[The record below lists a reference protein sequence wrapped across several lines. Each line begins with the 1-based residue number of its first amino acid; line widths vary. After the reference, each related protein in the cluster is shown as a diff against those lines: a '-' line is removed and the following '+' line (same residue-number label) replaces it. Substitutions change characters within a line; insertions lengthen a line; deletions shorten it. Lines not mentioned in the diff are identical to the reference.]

1 MESYSSDLVF
11 NNVFVVDNTNRRN
24 MHKRNRF
31 CNLCGQSCSHLS
43 LSAWE
48 KAKTYF
54 SRFYKFRQMDF
65 EYASWQMVNIFVSPQ
80 KLYRNF
86 SYHQCTRNQW
96 ARDDPAFIILLFPW
110 IFVSTSIYSSIL
122 GHTFWGWL
130 KLLLWSVF
138 VECIL
143 SGLVVATCMW
153 IIANHWMIQTVNV
166 GGVTLRRNL
175 SGASSD
181 DDSVGSESSH
191 LHPSDVEWAYTFDIH
206 LNALFP
212 CIIILRLI
220 QPMLFYCESYF
231 KVSVNFVS
239 FGCALIL
246 FSEATLPFLKH
257 TRAILLAGTFF
268 VIFFVI
274 SVALRWNFTVAK
286 YWTYVKELLPRLT
299 YLDGIP
305 TQGTP
310 NSNIH
315 NPALNGFSFDE
326 EWNYINHV
334 IDELSIQPFKTKQ
347 SNVVGRGSVAGRPS
361 EPYSSK
367 SNQLSLRK
375 LMSSIHL
382 SPDEKRKRS
391 TIGDD
396 GIIREGIVIP
406 SDADDC
412 PRWGYKID
420 LTSLHLY
427 KADSHPS
434 IKSTK
439 LGLTCGSVICG
450 DIANALRQRRNS
462 ASVPV
467 LQTTPNIADS
477 IGGQQD
483 PHGRR
488 ERAKFINENEICGQ
502 EGQAVDGELDLA
514 IIEELRND
522 CKKVLD
528 DLDEWRGSYI
538 GYFRSPL
545 PEGTGRPSTV
555 THPPIKISTEVGN
568 VPNPKRK
575 AAPNHS
581 RKLICRRPW
590 PVADADT
597 KPTTAT

>member
-220 QPMLFYCESYF
+220 QPMLFYFIRRETLLGSLLG
-231 KVSVNFVS
+231 NS
-239 FGCALIL
+239 FWLTGIL
-246 FSEATLPFLKH
+246 YYIYITFLGLKALPFLKH

-274 SVALRWNFTVAK
+274 SVALRWNFTVA
-286 YWTYVKELLPRLT
+286 VCR
-299 YLDGIP
+299 
-305 TQGTP
+305 
-310 NSNIH
+310 
-315 NPALNGFSFDE
+315 F
-326 EWNYINHV
+326 
-334 IDELSIQPFKTKQ
+334 
-347 SNVVGRGSVAGRPS
+347 
-361 EPYSSK
+361 YS
-367 SNQLSLRK
+367 
-375 LMSSIHL
+375 
-382 SPDEKRKRS
+382 
-391 TIGDD
+391 T
-396 GIIREGIVIP
+396 
-406 SDADDC
+406 
-412 PRWGYKID
+412 
-420 LTSLHLY
+420 
-427 KADSHPS
+427 
-434 IKSTK
+434 
-439 LGLTCGSVICG
+439 
-450 DIANALRQRRNS
+450 
-462 ASVPV
+462 
-467 LQTTPNIADS
+467 
-477 IGGQQD
+477 
-483 PHGRR
+483 
-488 ERAKFINENEICGQ
+488 F
-502 EGQAVDGELDLA
+502 
-514 IIEELRND
+514 
-522 CKKVLD
+522 
-528 DLDEWRGSYI
+528 
-538 GYFRSPL
+538 
-545 PEGTGRPSTV
+545 
-555 THPPIKISTEVGN
+555 
-568 VPNPKRK
+568 
-575 AAPNHS
+575 
-581 RKLICRRPW
+581 
-590 PVADADT
+590 
-597 KPTTAT
+597 